1 MSTPL
6 SFVTG
11 TVVASAV
18 TPVVA
23 PPTTAAH
30 FCLYNGDPV
39 KSYTITSVGNSY
51 TTSAA
56 AVESTQIF
64 AHVSVAPLKILPT
77 ATASQGIKSLTGN
90 VNAGSLAQ
98 AGSTVTIVNDG
109 IWHPVGQAMNSGGGT
124 ATIALGCWTN
134 LTQPNGQPI
143 YVIPPGGMISFATM
157 SSTAAGKAIIT
168 VTWTEA

>member
-18 TPVVA
+18 TPVAA

-39 KSYTITSVGNSY
+39 KSYTITSASLSY
-51 TTSAA
+51 TTGAA
-56 AVESTQIF
+56 AAECAQLF

-77 ATASQGIKSLTGN
+77 SSASQGIKSLNGS

-109 IWHPVGQAMNSGGGT
+109 VWHPVGLSVNSANQT
-124 ATIALGCWTN
+124 NTVALGPWTN

-143 YVIPPGGMISFATM
+143 YVIPPGGMISFATVA
-157 SSTAAGKAIIT
+157 STGAGKAVIF
-168 VTWTEA
+168 VSWTEA